1 METVKSDVLVIGCGL
16 AGCTTALKLAEEGIG
31 VAVITPSDDPMESST
46 KYAQGGIV
54 YRCDKDPELLQED
67 MMKTGLHMSD
77 PSMLKLLVEEGPK
90 EVKDFLMDFAGVDFD
105 KENGEL
111 HLTKEAAH
119 SCRRIAHANDR
130 TGKVIME
137 ALIEKMRQFSNIRV
151 FTGHSLVDILT
162 ESHHTTIKDAKD
174 SCIGAYIL
182 DKKKGVV
189 RTFLAKK
196 TVIATGGVGQVF
208 LRTVNPQVSRGDGL
222 FAAFRAGAK
231 LKNIEYVQFHP
242 TSLFHRLVPDF
253 LISEA
258 IRGEGGILRNQKVE
272 DFMIRYDERG
282 SLAPRDVVTR
292 GILHEM
298 LRTGD
303 QYVLLDVSKIP
314 PEKLKE
320 HFSTIYKKCMD
331 NGLDITKNHI
341 PVSPTAH
348 YICGGIDADDRGRT
362 NVGDLYA
369 VGEVSHTG
377 VHGANRLA
385 STSLLECLLWGSR
398 CAKDISSAISES
410 EFIDP
415 EKVLPWRYT
424 HRIENVDPALIQQDW
439 MTIKSIMWNY
449 VGIIR
454 TPKRLERAVADLE
467 YLQKRINEFYKDA
480 KICDELLGLRNGVG
494 VALLIAKAALVNK
507 ESKGCHYIENDEHK
521 L

>member
-16 AGCTTALKLAEEGIG
+16 AGCATALGLAKSGLG
-31 VAVITPSDDPMESST
+31 VSVITPSDDPMESST

-67 MMKTGLHMSD
+67 MMKAGLNMSN
-77 PSMLKLLVEEGPK
+77 PEMVRLLAEGGPK
-90 EVKDFLMDFAGVDFD
+90 EVKDFLMDFAGVGFD
-105 KENGEL
+105 KRDGKL
-111 HLTKEAAH
+111 DLTKEAAH
-119 SCRRIAHANDR
+119 SCRRIIHVNDR
-130 TGKVIME
+130 TGKAITE
-137 ALIEKMRQFSNIRV
+137 ALMGKLKEFPNIRV
-151 FTGHSLVDILT
+151 FAGHSLVDILT

-182 DKKKGVV
+182 DKRNGIVK
-189 RTFLAKK
+189 TFISKK

-208 LRTVNPQVSRGDGL
+208 LRTVNPSISRGDGL

-231 LKNIEYVQFHP
+231 LKNIEYIQFHP

-258 IRGEGGILRNQKVE
+258 IRGEGGILRNQKGE
-272 DFMIRYDERG
+272 GFMIRYDERG

-292 GILHEM
+292 GIFHEM

-320 HFSTIYKKCMD
+320 HFSTIYKKCLD
-331 NGLDITKNHI
+331 NGLDITKKSI

-348 YICGGIDADDRGRT
+348 YICGGVDVDDKGRT
-362 NVGDLYA
+362 SIGNLYA
-369 VGEVSHTG
+369 AGEVSHTG

-385 STSLLECLLWGSR
+385 STSLLECLLWGTR
-398 CAKDISSAISES
+398 CAKDIVSVISES
-410 EFIDP
+410 DFIDP

-424 HRIENVDPALIQQDW
+424 HKIEKVDPALIQQDW

-449 VGIIR
+449 VGIVR

-480 KICDELLGLRNGVG
+480 KICDELVGLRNGVG
-494 VALLIAKAALVNK
+494 VALLIAKAALANK